1 MSEETGNTVGTN
13 AGSIGQP
20 ETSRNAVKGTDQA
33 EDGSESLRDG
43 EPVPEDGGE
52 TLRKSGR
59 ESAELAREVLAL
71 VKLRVLTQ
79 YRYLAKAIERLKPVP
94 GMCVSGGGKAS
105 GADDCFSDGSGKESS
120 HAEAVFQ
127 TDGRFLYYD
136 VERLLE
142 NYRRDPYEVSRDVLH
157 TLLHCLLGH
166 MYQKQKKDPALWDL
180 ACDLA
185 VEGIL
190 AGLQNALR
198 PVTDREGGQCA
209 PHGDRESRTP
219 YEKDVSNEHYG
230 NRNRLKRLEFE
241 RLTQAAGGTSA
252 PVLYRYLTGCIR
264 SDSGIRHENG
274 IRRDSE
280 DSMQVSAES
289 DDPAELYVSAESDDP
304 AELYVS
310 AESDDPAELYGPAET
325 NALAELFY
333 RDSHACWY
341 AGSGGRTAGGRRSR
355 RAKSGQDGGT
365 DAGNREKPAPR
376 QPDAEETDDCSDQS
390 GEEETGESSDQSGEE
405 ETGDFSDQSREEE
418 DRSFFERD
426 SGRETEEWEEL
437 CREVRAKDR
446 IGRHRSAVAGKER
459 QRLSV
464 EENGMD
470 YREFLEQFGAWEE
483 TIAVSQEEFDLVY
496 YEYGLRCY
504 GNIPLIEPLE
514 YRDDHKIREFV
525 IAIDTSGSVLGEQI
539 RDFISQ
545 TFAVLRQ
552 PDFFCG
558 QSRIHVI
565 QCDAKIQEVTLIEGA
580 GGTDGLRETFDV
592 KGFGG
597 TDFVPVFEHIARE
610 REEGRM
616 ERPQG
621 LLYFTD
627 GLGTYPEHEPD
638 YPVAFL
644 LRKQAY
650 RLPDVPEWAVKAV
663 MDGDRIVIEK

>member
-1 MSEETGNTVGTN
+1 
-13 AGSIGQP
+13 
-20 ETSRNAVKGTDQA
+20 
-33 EDGSESLRDG
+33 
-43 EPVPEDGGE
+43 
-52 TLRKSGR
+52 
-59 ESAELAREVLAL
+59 
-71 VKLRVLTQ
+71 
-79 YRYLAKAIERLKPVP
+79 
-94 GMCVSGGGKAS
+94 
-105 GADDCFSDGSGKESS
+105 
-120 HAEAVFQ
+120 
-127 TDGRFLYYD
+127 
-136 VERLLE
+136 
-142 NYRRDPYEVSRDVLH
+142 
-157 TLLHCLLGH
+157 
-166 MYQKQKKDPALWDL
+166 
-180 ACDLA
+180 
-185 VEGIL
+185 
-190 AGLQNALR
+190 
-198 PVTDREGGQCA
+198 
-209 PHGDRESRTP
+209 
-219 YEKDVSNEHYG
+219 
-230 NRNRLKRLEFE
+230 
-241 RLTQAAGGTSA
+241 
-252 PVLYRYLTGCIR
+252 
-264 SDSGIRHENG
+264 
-274 IRRDSE
+274 
-280 DSMQVSAES
+280 
-289 DDPAELYVSAESDDP
+289 
-304 AELYVS
+304 
-310 AESDDPAELYGPAET
+310 
-325 NALAELFY
+325 
-333 RDSHACWY
+333 
-341 AGSGGRTAGGRRSR
+341 
-355 RAKSGQDGGT
+355 
-365 DAGNREKPAPR
+365 
-376 QPDAEETDDCSDQS
+376 
-390 GEEETGESSDQSGEE
+390 
-405 ETGDFSDQSREEE
+405 
-418 DRSFFERD
+418 
-426 SGRETEEWEEL
+426 
-437 CREVRAKDR
+437 
-446 IGRHRSAVAGKER
+446 
-459 QRLSV
+459 
-464 EENGMD
+464 MD

-650 RLPDVPEWAVKAV
+650 RLPDVPDWAVKAV